1 MAKKKNGN
9 SVHAEKLNKDM
20 QETQKLPDMGT
31 EPDKAAP
38 SEQKEQENVSKL
50 NREKHFPISDKMR
63 TPLFIVLGIALG
75 ALIAAGVFT
84 ALLSAQTA
92 DKAQQ
97 LEAGQVQLE
106 QKVEEHTH
114 TWVPNYKTV
123 HHAAVYENVWH
134 EPVYESETTY
144 HTVCNDCK
152 KTIDGVAADHIADT
166 GHSGYSTNVPITNEV
181 LKQAGYNEP
190 VLVSEGWDE
199 TVIDGVTCT
208 SCGETMNAEEAAE
221 AGVSVP
227 DAQS

>member
-1 MAKKKNGN
+1 MTKKKN
-9 SVHAEKLNKDM
+9 AETASAGEKN
-20 QETQKLPDMGT
+20 
-31 EPDKAAP
+31 A
-38 SEQKEQENVSKL
+38 VSG
-50 NREKHFPISDKMR
+50 KMR
-63 TPLFIVLGIALG
+63 IPLFILLGIVLG
-75 ALIAAGVFT
+75 ALIAAGVYT

-97 LEAGQVQLE
+97 LEAVQVQLE
-106 QKVEEHTH
+106 QKAEEHTH

-123 HHAAVYENVWH
+123 HHDAVYEDVWH

-227 DAQS
+227 DTQS